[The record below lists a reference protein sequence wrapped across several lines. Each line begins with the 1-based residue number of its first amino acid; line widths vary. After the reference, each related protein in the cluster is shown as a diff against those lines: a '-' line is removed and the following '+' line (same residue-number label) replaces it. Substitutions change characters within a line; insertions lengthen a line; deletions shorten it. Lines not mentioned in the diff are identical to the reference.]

1 MRQFIR
7 IALVSSTLL
16 VVALTSGCIVVP
28 AGGRHCGHY
37 HCW

>member
-7 IALVSSTLL
+7 IAIISAC
-16 VVALTSGCIVVP
+16 VALTALSSGCIVVP
-28 AGGRHCGHY
+28 AGHRCGHY

>member
-7 IALVSSTLL
+7 IAIISSSLFATTLM
-16 VVALTSGCIVVP
+16 SGCIVVP
-28 AGGRHCGHY
+28 ADRHCGHY